1 MLINQLDKYM
11 DEYKHKIYESIRNN
25 DFLEGRRNINL
36 LCEISSFKE
45 HLNQCNKN
53 IDIEDFHRFILE
65 LSRLKEF
72 SWENIYNI
80 FRDMCE
86 NLLGKDNFETYYE
99 LIWNCLIIKSDYFI
113 QDNTGLHLNMITLR
127 KLKLQQIKN

>member
-1 MLINQLDKYM
+1 MLIDQLDKSI
-11 DEYKHKIYESIRNN
+11 DEHKDNIFESIQNN
-25 DFLEGRRNINL
+25 DFSNARRNINSL
-36 LCEISSFKE
+36 SSFKE
-45 HLNQCNKN
+45 HLKQCNKN
-53 IDIEDFHRFILE
+53 IDFEDYHRFILE

-113 QDNTGLHLNMITLR
+113 QDNTSLHLNMITLR